1 MTRCLGIT
9 SYPEWQTISRFKCQC
24 IYGSTMAV
32 ESTLP
37 NFLIACL
44 IPYCVV
50 TVHLALSFPLTA
62 YFQILSCLTH
72 LSTCFLEGPGNW
84 AAWAE
89 TMCGPVGGSAA
100 VQRIAYAYSRI
111 SMLYQKETNILF
123 T

>member
-1 MTRCLGIT
+1 
-9 SYPEWQTISRFKCQC
+9 
-24 IYGSTMAV
+24 MAV

-44 IPYCVV
+44 IPYCAV

-89 TMCGPVGGSAA
+89 TMCGLVGGSAA

-111 SMLYQKETNILF
+111 SNVVLEGNKHIVYLNDSPAPCF
-123 T
+123 RSVRRYGWNNVAG